1 MLFLIFL
8 GFIQKDIIYLTC
20 SSRKAFLSHN
30 WFKAKAKLDKSYEH
44 LSNLRVDIYMKLWG
58 EYFAEYYNVFMTE
71 NIHMRQLAGKSLRR
85 IRLHNVAL
93 YELPYA
99 SKIVLSSQSHHNKLS
114 FNFPH
119 EEFT

>member
-1 MLFLIFL
+1 MSVLNSLLTKIHIFLCMLFLIFL

-58 EYFAEYYNVFMTE
+58 GGNT
-71 NIHMRQLAGKSLRR
+71 SLS
-85 IRLHNVAL
+85 ITT
-93 YELPYA
+93 
-99 SKIVLSSQSHHNKLS
+99 SS
-114 FNFPH
+114 
-119 EEFT
+119 